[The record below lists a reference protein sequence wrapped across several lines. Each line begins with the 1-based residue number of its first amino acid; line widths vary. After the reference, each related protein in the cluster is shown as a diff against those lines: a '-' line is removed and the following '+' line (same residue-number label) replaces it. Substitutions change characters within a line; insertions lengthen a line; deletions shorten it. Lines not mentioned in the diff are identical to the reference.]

1 MISHQYKCIFVHI
14 PKCAGTSVESA
25 LGHFDG
31 HQGRGGQDHR
41 SIRMIQKP
49 LPLTQLFRSREN
61 IKDAVRRFRD
71 YIRSHAN
78 PNNALQVS
86 QSQYQQYYK
95 FTIVREPVSRALSWY
110 KNAMR
115 DPIHQRNYGIP
126 SDIDFNSFIRQFA
139 GQGFL
144 RPQTYWL
151 QEYSGAINMDLIIK
165 FESLEDGFNA
175 LRKQLGVEDLQFPH
189 KIESA
194 PSNDH
199 QIDENTIAFIK
210 TFYACDYQA
219 FGY

>member
-1 MISHQYKCIFVHI
+1 MHI

-31 HQGRGGQDHR
+31 HQGRSGQDHR

-49 LPLTQLFRSREN
+49 LPVTKVLRSREN
-61 IKDAVRRFRD
+61 IKDLVRRFRE
-71 YIRSHAN
+71 YTRPHAN
-78 PNNALQVS
+78 PNNAIQVTHI
-86 QSQYQQYYK
+86 QYEKYFK
-95 FTIVREPVSRALSWY
+95 FTIVRDPVSRAFSWY

-115 DPIHQRNYGIP
+115 DPIHQKNYQIP
-126 SDIDFNSFIRQFA
+126 SDIDFDNFIRRFA

-151 QEYSGAINMDLIIK
+151 QEYSGLINMDLIIK
-165 FESLEDGFNA
+165 FESLEDGFNT

-189 KIESA
+189 KLESA
-194 PSNDH
+194 PSRDH
-199 QIDENTIAFIK
+199 QIDESTIAFIK
-210 TFYACDYQA
+210 EFYASDYEA